1 MTEKNQAANDKQFH
15 RVSMQHEAVRLRKL
29 RRTFEDIA
37 DKMGIAESS
46 VRNLVDSVYGARRNQ
61 SKYF

>member
-1 MTEKNQAANDKQFH
+1 MKN
-15 RVSMQHEAVRLRKL
+15 EAVRLRKL
-29 RRTFEDIA
+29 GWSIADIA

-46 VRNLVDSVYGARRNQ
+46 VKNLVNSVYGAKRNQ